1 MFKARFSVY
10 HNTLDNGAFTY
21 VSAFLAVTLTAF
33 LYIYKIKKDKRAEN
47 IIVEHR
53 QYGKPLVSNS
63 LMTIWVI
70 PLFIFIRIGMSI
82 SNENY
87 MSDEVVKINYTV
99 TCKGERSVK
108 GGTVKYLCI
117 NDGERDLTYD
127 LHNIGSHYF
136 SVGDEIFATARRGYW
151 GYLVIQELHKK
162 NPRKPKKTQKELDIQ
177 TAICEGLSSLECAL
191 YFSP

>member
-1 MFKARFSVY
+1 VFKARFSVY

-70 PLFIFIRIGMSI
+70 PLFIFIRIGMST

-99 TCKGERSVK
+99 TVFFKVVVIICLLIKQLLFLDSGERHQQVHS
-108 GGTVKYLCI
+108 
-117 NDGERDLTYD
+117 
-127 LHNIGSHYF
+127 F
-136 SVGDEIFATARRGYW
+136 
-151 GYLVIQELHKK
+151 
-162 NPRKPKKTQKELDIQ
+162 
-177 TAICEGLSSLECAL
+177 
-191 YFSP
+191 